1 MLNYYSLYLYKDTTK
16 KLVSTV
22 APALEDYETI
32 TYVSS
37 NPDIVEVTSDGTLIY
52 KSDGDATITVSVPAC
67 DGGDDVTAT
76 CTVYAR
82 QTTYSIRLH
91 AGDNVTL
98 SSSEY
103 TLSSGVYIGSYTYG
117 TTYYLPIAASM
128 TKANEEYYFDGW
140 YDNAGFTGSKIK
152 DYIYF
157 KLRLRQQGSIT
168 PSGSNAEAGYETSEN
183 TWVYGTFLTALS
195 NVYNGGTIK
204 LFKDVTYSGLLSISK
219 NITLKTDG
227 NPRTLTIND
236 YINVTDGSLTIDSA
250 DLTITGG
257 NNSYQLIYN
266 GSNGTVNI
274 KSGTVSSVSAYCIY
288 NLGTLNILS
297 GEIMRLFRRRHSN
310 KQ

>member
-1 MLNYYSLYLYKDTTK
+1 MQAYAGGWTFDSNGYAYYTFTVGGDVTSVKKDLPLKASRTLVLNYYSLYLYKDTTK

-117 TTYYLPIAASM
+117 TTYYLPTAASM

-157 KLRLRQQGSIT
+157 KLRLRQQGVLRQVA
-168 PSGSNAEAGYETSEN
+168 PMR
-183 TWVYGTFLTALS
+183 
-195 NVYNGGTIK
+195 
-204 LFKDVTYSGLLSISK
+204 SGL
-219 NITLKTDG
+219 
-227 NPRTLTIND
+227 
-236 YINVTDGSLTIDSA
+236 
-250 DLTITGG
+250 
-257 NNSYQLIYN
+257 
-266 GSNGTVNI
+266 
-274 KSGTVSSVSAYCIY
+274 
-288 NLGTLNILS
+288 
-297 GEIMRLFRRRHSN
+297 
-310 KQ
+310 